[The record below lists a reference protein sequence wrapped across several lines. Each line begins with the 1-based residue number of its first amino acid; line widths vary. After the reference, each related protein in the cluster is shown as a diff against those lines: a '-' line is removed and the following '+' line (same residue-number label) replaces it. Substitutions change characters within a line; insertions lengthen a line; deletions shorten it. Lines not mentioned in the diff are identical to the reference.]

1 MYPEHFGLSEPS
13 FSITPDP
20 HYLYLS
26 REHRE
31 ALAHLVY
38 GASQSAGFVLLTGEV
53 GTGKTTVCRAFLEQL
68 PERVV
73 VALVLN
79 PALSATELLH
89 TVCDE
94 FGIQVTAKEA
104 STKHLVDALNR
115 FLLQAHAA
123 GKRPV
128 LMIDEAQNL
137 KPDVLEQIRLLTN
150 LETHKHK
157 LLQIFL
163 VGQPELRT
171 MLQQKRLR
179 QLEQRITARYHLLP
193 LNIRE
198 TADYIAHRLAVA
210 GVSRRVFTRG
220 AIKRVFRFTKGVP
233 RLINI
238 LCDRALLGAFA
249 GNRHVVTAG
258 IVGRAAREL
267 RGDRQRREGSA
278 GWPALM
284 AATLLAAGIG
294 GLALNWEA
302 FLADDPVSDAI
313 SADAE
318 DPAQRQVE
326 LALTAAAPDTPPQQP
341 MVGPAFPA
349 TADKPKP
356 MPPVSTPEITPD
368 PVPEPP
374 ANAQPPDQPL
384 AEYLPATSLPADRPV
399 TEIPAGDSAE
409 TGQLIIEQPP
419 EETLIA
425 DNALIKSG
433 LDRPTAMALLL
444 RAWGIDDSPSD
455 VQPGCELAEIRGL
468 RCRSVSGG
476 WQRLLSYNRPALLE
490 TTHQG
495 GLLPLV
501 GLDERQAEIDLGEQR
516 LQLPLEQLA
525 AIWNGNFLI
534 LWQPPPGGDMLIAMN
549 SHGDIVRWLRQ
560 LLAQVPGLQV
570 ENPVSLEFDDA
581 LQEQVRQFQRQQGL
595 IADGIAGPETLI
607 RLNTL
612 TGPVKPPRLRT
623 DP

>member
-1 MYPEHFGLSEPS
+1 MYPEHFGLTEPS

-94 FGIQVTAKEA
+94 FGVRVAAPEATAKQ
-104 STKHLVDALNR
+104 LVDALNR
-115 FLLQAHAA
+115 FLLQAHAE

-163 VGQPELRT
+163 VGQPELRS
-171 MLQQKRLR
+171 LLRQKGLR
-179 QLEQRITARYHLLP
+179 QLDQRISARYHLLP
-193 LNIRE
+193 LNSRE
-198 TADYIAHRLAVA
+198 TADYIVHRLAVA
-210 GVSRRVFTRG
+210 GVNRRVFTRG
-220 AIKRVFRFTKGVP
+220 ATRRIFRLTKGVP

-249 GNRHVVTAG
+249 GNRSLVTAG

-267 RGDRQRREGSA
+267 RGNRQRREGSGGGA
-278 GWPALM
+278 GWPALI
-284 AATLLAAGIG
+284 AASLLAAGIG
-294 GLALNWEA
+294 GLALNWEV
-302 FLADDPVSDAI
+302 FLTDDPVSGSSSAGIVDHSRRQFEQADTVTAPHDQHRQPVAGPALSA
-313 SADAE
+313 SADE
-318 DPAQRQVE
+318 
-326 LALTAAAPDTPPQQP
+326 
-341 MVGPAFPA
+341 
-349 TADKPKP
+349 PKP
-356 MPPVSTPEITPD
+356 QAAVSVPDITPH
-368 PVPEPP
+368 PEPP
-374 ANAQPPDQPL
+374 TPPADALPTGQPVTALPAGVGGETAQPDVAQ
-384 AEYLPATSLPADRPV
+384 
-399 TEIPAGDSAE
+399 
-409 TGQLIIEQPP
+409 QP
-419 EETLIA
+419 EETSITNNPLFE
-425 DNALIKSG
+425 SG
-433 LDRPTAMALLL
+433 LDRRSAMALLF
-444 RAWGIDDSPSD
+444 RAWGIDNPPDDIRS
-455 VQPGCELAEIRGL
+455 GCELAETRGL
-468 RCRSVSGG
+468 RCRPGRGG
-476 WQRLLSYNRPALLE
+476 WQLLRSYNRPALLE
-490 TTHQG
+490 MTDRRG
-495 GLLPLV
+495 VLPLV
-501 GLDERQAEIDLGEQR
+501 GLSARQATIDLGERR

-525 AIWNGNFLI
+525 AHWNGSFLI

-560 LLAQVPGLQV
+560 LLARVPGLQV
-570 ENPVSLEFDDA
+570 DNPESPAFDHA
-581 LQEQVRQFQRQQGL
+581 LQEQLRRFQRQQGL
-595 IADGIAGPETLI
+595 TADGIAGPETLI

-612 TGPVKPPRLRT
+612 AGPVQPPQLRA